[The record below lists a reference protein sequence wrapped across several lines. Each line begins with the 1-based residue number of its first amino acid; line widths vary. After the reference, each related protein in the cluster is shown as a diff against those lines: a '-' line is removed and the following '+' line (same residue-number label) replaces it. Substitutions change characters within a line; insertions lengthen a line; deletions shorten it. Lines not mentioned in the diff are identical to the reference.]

1 MVPKNLN
8 IMKTEQ
14 LIFKSTDNGVI
25 KEIKNFSFSPD
36 LLLFFGSPTILK
48 NSGVIEHFRKEYP
61 KSIINGCSTAGEIG
75 DVNVYDNTLIATA
88 VEFSSSTIIYN
99 SIHIDVVEESR
110 TAGKELIQKFD
121 FNGLKH
127 IFVLSDGLNVNG
139 SELVAGIREALPRK
153 VNVTGGLAG
162 DGADFNNTYV
172 IGNQNLVQSKIVTAL
187 GFYGDNIKISYG
199 SLGGWDSFGIER
211 QVTKAEANV
220 LYEIDNMPA
229 LELYESFLG
238 DKAKDLPASGL
249 LFPLSLR
256 TSADEEPVVRTI
268 LAIDRDA
275 QSLTFAGDLP
285 EGSSVKFMKAN
296 VDRLIDGAE
305 AAANASVKPLER
317 KDVEFA
323 ILISCVGRKLVL
335 KQIVEEEVEAVK
347 DVFGEQVT
355 LTGFYSYGEIAPFL
369 KDAVCELHNQ
379 TMTITTFS
387 ESE

>member
-1 MVPKNLN
+1 
-8 IMKTEQ
+8 MKTEQ
-14 LIFKSTDNGVI
+14 IIFKQPKQGV
-25 KEIKNFSFSPD
+25 EIELKTFSFLPE
-36 LLLFFGSPTILK
+36 LILFFGSPLMLK
-48 NSGVIEHFRKEYP
+48 DSGVIEFFRKEYP
-61 KSIINGCSTAGEIG
+61 DAIITGCSTAGEIG
-75 DVNVYDNTLIATA
+75 DINVYDNTIVATA
-88 VEFSSSTIIYN
+88 VTFNNTKVVYN
-99 SIHIDVVEESR
+99 SIQINSVEESR
-110 TAGKELIQKFD
+110 NAGKELIKKFD
-121 FNGLKH
+121 FTGLQH

-162 DGADFNNTYV
+162 DGANFVNTYV
-172 IGNQNLVQSKIVTAL
+172 ISNKDLAQSKIITAL
-187 GFYGDNIKISYG
+187 GFYGDNIQVSYG

-211 QVTKAEANV
+211 QVTKSDANV

-238 DKAKDLPASGL
+238 TKAKDLPASGL

-256 TSADEEPVVRTI
+256 TSADAEPVVRTI
-268 LAIDRDA
+268 LGIDRDA

-296 VDRLIDGAE
+296 VDRLINGAE
-305 AAANASVKPLER
+305 DAANISVKPLANN
-317 KDVEFA
+317 KVELA

-335 KQIVEEEVEAVK
+335 KQMVEEEVEAVK

-379 TMTITTFS
+379 TMTITTFT
-387 ESE
+387 ES

>member
-1 MVPKNLN
+1 
-8 IMKTEQ
+8 MKTEQ
-14 LIFKSTDNGVI
+14 LIFRSADNGII

-75 DVNVYDNTLIATA
+75 DINVYDNTLIATA
-88 VEFSSSTIIYN
+88 VEFKSSIIIYN
-99 SIHIDVVEESR
+99 SIHIDAVEESR

-211 QVTKAEANV
+211 QVTKADANV

-256 TSADEEPVVRTI
+256 TSAGEEPVVRTI
-268 LAIDRDA
+268 LAIDREA

-296 VDRLIDGAE
+296 VDRLINGAE
-305 AAANASVKPLER
+305 NAANVSLTPLEGSN
-317 KDVEFA
+317 VEFA

-335 KQIVEEEVEAVK
+335 KQLVEEEVEAVK

-379 TMTITTFS
+379 TMTITTFT
-387 ESE
+387 EV

>member
-1 MVPKNLN
+1 
-8 IMKTEQ
+8 MKTEQ
-14 LIFKSTDNGVI
+14 LIIRSTKGDVLSN
-25 KEIKNFSFSPD
+25 IKNFNFTPD
-36 LLLFFGSPTILK
+36 LLLFFGSPPML
-48 NSGVIEHFRKEYP
+48 NDSGIIEYFRDKYP
-61 KSIINGCSTAGEIG
+61 KTIITGCSTAGEIANI
-75 DVNVYDNTLIATA
+75 NVYDNTLVVTA
-88 VEFSSSTIIYN
+88 VKFKSTKVVYN
-99 SIHIDVVEESR
+99 SIHINAVEESR
-110 TAGKELIQKFD
+110 TAGKELIQKFN
-121 FNGLKH
+121 FSGLQH

-211 QVTKAEANV
+211 QVTKSEANV

-256 TSADEEPVVRTI
+256 TNIEEEPVVRTI
-268 LAIDRDA
+268 LGIDREA

-296 VDRLIDGAE
+296 VDRLITGAE
-305 AAANASVKPLER
+305 DAANVSLKPLD
-317 KDVEFA
+317 KSNVELA

-335 KQIVEEEVEAVK
+335 KQLVEEEVEAVK
-347 DVFGEQVT
+347 DVFGKQVT
-355 LTGFYSYGEIAPFL
+355 LAGFYSYGEIAPFL

-379 TMTITTFS
+379 TMTITTFT

>member
-1 MVPKNLN
+1 
-8 IMKTEQ
+8 MKTEQ
-14 LIFKSTDNGVI
+14 LIFKSTEEGVI
-25 KEIKNFSFSPD
+25 KNLKSFSFSPD
-36 LLLFFGSPTILK
+36 LLLFFGSPIMLK
-48 NSGVIEHFRKEYP
+48 DSGIVEFFRKEY
-61 KSIINGCSTAGEIG
+61 SEAIITGCSTAGEIG
-75 DVNVYDNTLIATA
+75 GISVYDNTLVATA
-88 VEFSSSTIIYN
+88 VAFDNTKIVYN
-99 SIHIDVVEESR
+99 SIHIDSVGESR
-110 TAGKELIQKFD
+110 SAGKELIKKFD
-121 FNGLKH
+121 FTGLQH

-162 DGADFNNTYV
+162 DGADFSNTYV
-172 IGNQNLVQSKIVTAL
+172 VGNKNLVQSKIVTAL
-187 GFYGDNIKISYG
+187 GFYGDNIQVSYG

-211 QVTKAEANV
+211 QVTKSEANV

-256 TSADEEPVVRTI
+256 TSADAEPVVRTI
-268 LAIDRDA
+268 LGIDKEA

-296 VDRLIDGAE
+296 VDRLINGAE
-305 AAANASVKPLER
+305 NAATVSLKPL
-317 KDVEFA
+317 KNNNVELA

-335 KQIVEEEVEAVK
+335 KQMVEEEVEAVN
-347 DVFGEQVT
+347 DVFGEHAT

-379 TMTITTFS
+379 TMTITTFT
-387 ESE
+387 ETK